1 MRERNAKSQ
10 KTQPPTS
17 TAGATP
23 KSTGEAAGARVSA
36 PVVVE
41 TSAIGERGV
50 MKPSERRRPRWPR
63 YPPKVNSLQ
72 QQASDLI
79 LYLLDREG
87 VPYRSLALSEE
98 VIRGLSRPIT
108 MEQLD
113 TICADLGY
121 NVALKAS
128 TAVHAFYRNCDSR
141 SPGESQMKGLMGR
154 KEIDRKL
161 IARSEHIRGILSS
174 LRADDV
180 AETVERALTQERERT
195 PAPRSARPLEETEE

>member
-1 MRERNAKSQ
+1 MAKSQ

-23 KSTGEAAGARVSA
+23 KSTAEAASSL
-36 PVVVE
+36 PIVVE
-41 TSAIGERGV
+41 TSATGERGV

-98 VIRGLSRPIT
+98 VMRGLSRPIT

-180 AETVERALTQERERT
+180 AETVERALTGATAERT
-195 PAPRSARPLEETEE
+195 PALRSARPLEETEE